1 MESADGKRP
10 RKTLIGGREK
20 VLTDRR
26 RSLKRED
33 VRREESC
40 LTCVVVFDLCG
51 CVLPVWLCLNL
62 CGSVLPVWLCFTCV
76 VVLSCVGSCV

>member
-10 RKTLIGGREK
+10 RKTLIGGRKK

-33 VRREESC
+33 VRREESG
-40 LTCVVVFDLCG
+40 LTCVVEFDLCGCVFLCG
-51 CVLPVWLCLNL
+51 CVLPVWLCY
-62 CGSVLPVWLCFTCV
+62 PVW
-76 VVLSCVGSCV
+76 VLVF